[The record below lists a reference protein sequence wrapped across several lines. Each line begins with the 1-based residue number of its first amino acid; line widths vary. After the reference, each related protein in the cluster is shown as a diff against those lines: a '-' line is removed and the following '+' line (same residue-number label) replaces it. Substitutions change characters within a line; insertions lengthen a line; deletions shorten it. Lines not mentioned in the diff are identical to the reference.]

1 MKHIT
6 LIASLILMSLCLT
19 NCASTEEE
27 EESTAHVQVL
37 PSEYGLHR
45 VVSRDTDK
53 YIAESAAVDAAK
65 DYCLNREQEAV
76 FGGSVGAT
84 SRYLSYTE
92 SSSREQV
99 ANITFRCR

>member
-1 MKHIT
+1 MKHLL
-6 LIASLILMSLCLT
+6 LIAVSFVIGFGVLG
-19 NCASTEEE
+19 CATSEEE
-27 EESTAHVQVL
+27 EGAMHVQVL

-45 VVSRDTDK
+45 VVARDTDK
-53 YIAESAAVDAAK
+53 YIAESSAVDAAK
-65 DYCLNREQEAV
+65 EYCIEREQEAV

-92 SSSREQV
+92 SSSRDQV

>member
-1 MKHIT
+1 MKHLF
-6 LIASLILMSLCLT
+6 LIAVSLILSFGLIG
-19 NCASTEEE
+19 CASSEEE
-27 EESTAHVQVL
+27 EGAQHVQVL

-53 YIAESAAVDAAK
+53 YVAESTAVDAAK
-65 DYCLNREQEAV
+65 EYCIEREQEAV

-92 SSSREQV
+92 SSSRDQV